1 MNQLLQL
8 FLSFS
13 PVPVQDHAIYP
24 PVCALQNGLK
34 CTDMC
39 QLRDCNNRVEEEE
52 LPDDE
57 VDEKD
62 YHTTKKQFITLEH
75 IAVEKL

>member
-1 MNQLLQL
+1 
-8 FLSFS
+8 
-13 PVPVQDHAIYP
+13 
-24 PVCALQNGLK
+24 
-34 CTDMC
+34 MC

-75 IAVEKL
+75 IAVEKLRNHKSFTKIYILHLIKKESLA

>member
-1 MNQLLQL
+1 MTQLLQL
-8 FLSFS
+8 FLSSS
-13 PVPVQDHAIYP
+13 PIPVQDHASYP
-24 PVCALQNGLK
+24 PVCALQMALNALT
-34 CTDMC
+34 CR
-39 QLRDCNNRVEEEE
+39 LRDCNNRVLEEK

>member
-1 MNQLLQL
+1 
-8 FLSFS
+8 
-13 PVPVQDHAIYP
+13 
-24 PVCALQNGLK
+24 
-34 CTDMC
+34 MC
-39 QLRDCNNRVEEEE
+39 RLRDCNNRVEEEE

-75 IAVEKL
+75 IAFEKL

>member
-1 MNQLLQL
+1 MCLT
-8 FLSFS
+8 
-13 PVPVQDHAIYP
+13 
-24 PVCALQNGLK
+24 NGLK

-75 IAVEKL
+75 IAVEKF